1 MRMPTAC
8 SGSISPA
15 STRSHSPNW
24 ALKTAQIHA
33 RAAAS
38 VFPSGASLIQ
48 GHADHRNAELSVRMR
63 AQPGP
68 ASRVKI
74 GVALNHQQPQ
84 PADPVQH
91 RTQRRQLPH
100 EELTGPVRQHLGHDR
115 SALGQPIHERGICG
129 HHGRRPSAPTA
140 QVMHIHSR
148 AHVTARTA
156 AGFHAYEDAPR
167 DRKTDETPGSA
178 RMLSCPPEIHLG
190 LRSSGAGEA
199 GELPGHCRA
208 RDTRHGRL
216 RARRRQPS
224 SQAENREVSRGLKRR
239 VTE

>member
-115 SALGQPIHERGICG
+115 SALGQHIHERGIAG
-129 HHGRRPSAPTA
+129 QHGRRPGAPGA

-148 AHVTARTA
+148 AHLTAWTA
-156 AGFHAYEDAPR
+156 AGFHAYEDALR
-167 DRKTDETPGSA
+167 DRKEGQTRAAPA
-178 RMLSCPPEIHLG
+178 CCP
-190 LRSSGAGEA
+190 
-199 GELPGHCRA
+199 
-208 RDTRHGRL
+208 
-216 RARRRQPS
+216 ARRRYTL
-224 SQAENREVSRGLKRR
+224 VSAHRVPARLASCLDTAARGIPGTVGSEPGEGSPAAGPRTGK
-239 VTE
+239 